1 MRDTI
6 HVQAVQSRRT
16 AAGEKFDV
24 IAKLRPG
31 QRWAPMFATFDPWLA
46 SLAERSKELGLALHI
61 EWSQSK
67 FDRELRT
74 ARIDDAQTTEA
85 AS

>member
-6 HVQAVQSRRT
+6 HVYAVQSRWT
-16 AAGEKFDV
+16 AAGKKFDV

-61 EWSQSK
+61 EWSQSP
-67 FDRELRT
+67 FDKELRT
-74 ARIDDAQTTEA
+74 ARIDDAQTTEV

>member
-6 HVQAVQSRRT
+6 RVREVQTRRT
-16 AAGEKFDV
+16 SAGEKFD
-24 IAKLRPG
+24 IFPKMRPG
-31 QRWAPMFATFDPWLA
+31 AKWAPMYSTFDPFLA
-46 SLAERSKELGLALHI
+46 SLADRAKELGMELHI

-74 ARIDDAQTTEA
+74 ARLADSDRPEVA
-85 AS
+85 